1 MRTQPVRRST
11 ADGMLTDAGDGKA
24 LDFRFSQALANPPSQ
39 KGAIHSFIFRD
50 LSPPVS
56 PDRSLVQGYT
66 F

>member
-1 MRTQPVRRST
+1 
-11 ADGMLTDAGDGKA
+11 MLTDAGDGKA